1 MNKII
6 LSGNITKDLEIR
18 STGTIEVASGSIAVS
33 RTYKNKEGN
42 YDTDFFNIVIFKP
55 SEYVKSI
62 TKGTKVLLDGEIR
75 NRTYE
80 DKKTHENR
88 HITEILVNRIEVFK
102 KQDNKEENIQEEIP
116 QNITTEYKNEDSDI
130 QLTDSDLPF

>member
-6 LSGNITKDLEIR
+6 LSGNITKNLEIR

-80 DKKTHENR
+80 DKKHTR
-88 HITEILVNRIEVFK
+88 IDILLK
-102 KQDNKEENIQEEIP
+102 
-116 QNITTEYKNEDSDI
+116 Y
-130 QLTDSDLPF
+130 